1 MADLTYRADARP
13 LEGWSRISWGAIFAG
28 TFGFL
33 AVWATFGALGLGIFA
48 SAANPSAAAPVTGGG
63 MTIGEAIWFIVL
75 SIISLYVGG
84 RIAAGMSHAIT
95 RKDGII
101 HGFVSFGLSIVAAL
115 MLVGLTLG
123 ATTTQ
128 GIGAVASTHS
138 AWTLTA
144 VADSG
149 YALFVALLLGGIA
162 AMAGGSQAVHPDV
175 ERSRTEVSEGIRRV
189 A

>member
-1 MADLTYRADARP
+1 MADLTYRVDRPP
-13 LEGWSRISWGAIFAG
+13 LEGWSRISWGAVFAG

-48 SAANPSAAAPVTGGG
+48 STANPSPSAPVTGGG
-63 MTIGEAIWFIVL
+63 MTVAEAIWFIVL
-75 SIISLYVGG
+75 SIIALYVGG
-84 RIAAGMSHAIT
+84 RIAAGMSHAAT

-115 MLVGLTLG
+115 LLVGMTIG
-123 ATTTQ
+123 VTTTQ

-149 YALFVALLLGGIA
+149 YAIFVALILGGIA
-162 AMAGGSQAVHPDV
+162 AMAGGAHAIAGMARLVKRES
-175 ERSRTEVSEGIRRV
+175 SEGIRRV